1 MKFAVPGLISGLA
14 GAVLG
19 VIVVIGITAA
29 AQQNSIPAPEATA
42 DPGSSLLGDVQYG
55 SR

>member
-1 MKFAVPGLISGLA
+1 MKFAVPGLLSGLA

-19 VIVVIGITAA
+19 VIAVFGITAG
-29 AQQNSIPAPEATA
+29 AQQNSIPAAETTA
-42 DPGSSLLGDVQYG
+42 DPGSSLLGNVEYG